1 VDVEARV
8 QLPSYVRGEIEVFVN
23 GVAQIEG
30 RDFRREPTSLVFNR
44 PIAKEGKLGTIRW
57 LSMLL
62 GIAGTYRPAAGR
74 GTGLGVSPS
83 PGIGARR
90 RLPAR
95 RLEPVAARHTRP

>member
-23 GVAQIEG
+23 GVAQVEG
-30 RDFRREPTSLVFNR
+30 RDFRREPTALVFNR

-62 GIAGTYRPAAGR
+62 GIAGTYRKHETVDVVYEAAGR
-74 GTGLGVSPS
+74 
-83 PGIGARR
+83 
-90 RLPAR
+90 RL
-95 RLEPVAARHTRP
+95 VAADLPLVAEE

>member
-30 RDFRREPTSLVFNR
+30 RDFRREPASLVFNR

-62 GIAGTYRPAAGR
+62 GIAGTYRKHETVDVVYESAGR
-74 GTGLGVSPS
+74 
-83 PGIGARR
+83 
-90 RLPAR
+90 RL
-95 RLEPVAARHTRP
+95 VAADLPLVAETD

>member
-23 GVAQIEG
+23 GVAQVEG
-30 RDFRREPTSLVFNR
+30 RDYRREPTALVFNR

-62 GIAGTYRPAAGR
+62 GIAGTYRKHETVDVVYESAGR
-74 GTGLGVSPS
+74 
-83 PGIGARR
+83 
-90 RLPAR
+90 RL
-95 RLEPVAARHTRP
+95 VAADLPLVAETE